1 MKRDTRSAYRARGKA
16 MDQIVDAA
24 VRAEKDKQDAAHRAV
39 KGAWAAR
46 EAARVRYTRDDLL
59 NAVVVADRSGWHK
72 VLSVNRKTVTVE
84 TEYSWTDRIPFGR
97 ITDFKE
103 NTLLARENTL

>member
-1 MKRDTRSAYRARGKA
+1 MKRDTRSAFRARGKA

-46 EAARVRYTRDDLL
+46 EAVRVRYTRDDLL
-59 NAVVVADRSGWHK
+59 NAVVVADRYGWHR
-72 VLSVNRKTVTVE
+72 VLYMNQLSVTVE
-84 TEYSWTDRIPFGR
+84 GDFGARRIPFER
-97 ITDFKE
+97 ITDF
-103 NTLLARENTL
+103 REATK

>member
-1 MKRDTRSAYRARGKA
+1 VKRDTRSAYRARGA
-16 MDQIVDAA
+16 EMNRVIDAA
-24 VRAEKDKQDAAHRAV
+24 LKARKEEISAEYRANVERAR
-39 KGAWAAR
+39 AD
-46 EAARVRYTRDDLL
+46 EAARVKFTRDGLL

-72 VLSVNRKTVTVE
+72 VLSVNQKTVTVE

-103 NTLLARENTL
+103 NTL

>member
-1 MKRDTRSAYRARGKA
+1 MKRDTRSAFRARGKA

-39 KGAWAAR
+39 KGVWVAR
-46 EAARVRYTRDDLL
+46 EAVRVRYARDDLL

-84 TEYSWTDRIPFGR
+84 TEYSWTDRIPFEKVL
-97 ITDFKE
+97 DF
-103 NTLLARENTL
+103 REATE